1 MQCRNRPPDR
11 LSRVTTDPTAWSTDP
26 QAYWTA
32 IDAAVRAARLPSPV
46 LALDALALEHNIA
59 DLARRAG
66 GVPIRVASKSLRVRS
81 VISDILRRDGFA
93 GVLAYTVDEA
103 RWLATAA
110 EVPDVLLGYP
120 SVSAAAIGGLL
131 ADDVARSRVTLLVDS
146 TDHLDFIDSVVAPAV
161 RGPVR
166 VAIDLDASLRYAGGL
181 VHLGVRRSPVH
192 SVAQAREL
200 ARAIVNRPG
209 FALVGVMSYEAQVA
223 GLANNADGALRNQ
236 AIDVL
241 QARSMRELIKRRG
254 KAVAAIREYADL
266 EFVNAGGTGSLE
278 ATATDPSATD
288 IAAGSGFF
296 GGHLFD
302 GYSHFQPA
310 PAMGFGLDVVR
321 RPAADIIT
329 VLGGGWIAS
338 GPPAP
343 DRLPKPVWPEG
354 LSYVGTEAAGEV
366 QTPLRGAA
374 ARRLDLGDRVWFRH
388 TKSGEPAE
396 HANEVAIIDRGAD
409 GGPRVIDVVPTYRG
423 EGKCFL

>member
-1 MQCRNRPPDR
+1 MSADRPVWVD
-11 LSRVTTDPTAWSTDP
+11 DPRS
-26 QAYWTA
+26 YWAA

-46 LALDALALEHNIA
+46 LAVDAIALEHNIA

-66 GVPIRVASKSLRVRS
+66 GVPIRVASKSLRIRS

-103 RWLATAA
+103 HWLATAA
-110 EVPDVLLGYP
+110 DLPDVLLGYP
-120 SVSAAAIGGLL
+120 SADVDAIERLV
-131 ADDVARSRVTLLVDS
+131 ADDTARSRVTLLVDS
-146 TDHLDFIDSVVAPAV
+146 VEHLDLIDRAV
-161 RGPVR
+161 PPSAREPVR

-192 SVAQAREL
+192 SVSDARDL
-200 ARAIVNRPG
+200 ARKITGRRG
-209 FALVGVMSYEAQVA
+209 FSLVGVMSYEAQVA
-223 GLANNADGALRNQ
+223 GLANDTEGSALRNK
-236 AIDVL
+236 AIGVI
-241 QARSMRELIKRRG
+241 QARSMRELLDRRG
-254 KAVAAIREYADL
+254 KAIRAIGEYAEL

-278 ATATDPSATD
+278 VTAADRSVTD

-302 GYSHFQPA
+302 GYAHFQPA

-321 RPAADIIT
+321 RPARDIVT

-338 GPPAP
+338 GPPAA
-343 DRLPKPVWPEG
+343 DRLPKPVWPQG
-354 LSYVGTEAAGEV
+354 LSYIGSEAAGEV
-366 QTPLRGAA
+366 QTPLRGDAA
-374 ARRLDLGDRVWFRH
+374 KRLQVGGRVWFRH

-409 GGPRVIDVVPTYRG
+409 GGPQVIDVVPTYRG

>member
-1 MQCRNRPPDR
+1 M
-11 LSRVTTDPTAWSTDP
+11 TTDRAVWFDAPE
-26 QAYWTA
+26 AYWA
-32 IDAAVRAARLPSPV
+32 ALDAAVRAARLSSPV
-46 LALDALALEHNIA
+46 LVIDAIALEHNIA
-59 DLARRAG
+59 DLRRRAG
-66 GVPIRVASKSLRVRS
+66 GIPIRVASKSLRVRS

-103 RWLATAA
+103 HWLATVA
-110 EVPDVLLGYP
+110 EIPDVLLGYP
-120 SVSAAAIGGLL
+120 SVSRTPIARLI
-131 ADDVARSRVTLLVDS
+131 ADDTARQRVTLLVDS
-146 TDHLDFIDSVVAPAV
+146 AAHLDAIDLIVPPSA
-161 RGPVR
+161 RGDVR
-166 VAIDLDASLRYAGGL
+166 VAIDLDASLRYARGL

-192 SVAQAREL
+192 SVADAGNL
-200 ARAIVNRPG
+200 ARMIANRPG
-209 FALVGVMSYEAQVA
+209 FSLVGVMSYEAQVA
-223 GLANNADGALRNQ
+223 GLANDADGSALRNQ
-236 AIDVL
+236 AVSAI
-241 QARSMRELIKRRG
+241 QSRSMRELVKRRG
-254 KAVAAIREYADL
+254 KAVDAIAQFADL

-278 ATATDPSATD
+278 ATAADPSVTD

-321 RPAADIIT
+321 RPARDIVT

-343 DRLPKPVWPEG
+343 DRLPKPVWPSG
-354 LSYVGTEAAGEV
+354 LSYVASEAAGEV
-366 QTPLRGAA
+366 QTPLRGPATH
-374 ARRLDLGDRVWFRH
+374 RLDIGDRIWFRH

-396 HANEVAIIDRGAD
+396 HVLEVAIVDRGAD

>member
-1 MQCRNRPPDR
+1 M
-11 LSRVTTDPTAWSTDP
+11 STDRPVWVDDP
-26 QAYWTA
+26 QSYWAA

-46 LALDALALEHNIA
+46 LAVDAIALEHNIA

-103 RWLATAA
+103 HWLATAA
-110 EVPDVLLGYP
+110 EIPDVLLGYP
-120 SVSAAAIGGLL
+120 STDLGAIERLV
-131 ADDVARSRVTLLVDS
+131 ADDTARSRVTLLVDS
-146 TDHLDFIDSVVAPAV
+146 VQHLDLIDRAV
-161 RGPVR
+161 PPSARPEVR

-192 SVAQAREL
+192 SVAQARDL
-200 ARAIVNRPG
+200 ARTITGRRG
-209 FALVGVMSYEAQVA
+209 FRLVGVMSYEAQVA
-223 GLANNADGALRNQ
+223 GLANDAEGSALRNKAVGLIQ
-236 AIDVL
+236 T
-241 QARSMRELIKRRG
+241 RSMNELLQRRG
-254 KAVAAIREYADL
+254 KAIRAIGEYAEL

-278 ATATDPSATD
+278 ATSADHSVTD

-302 GYSHFQPA
+302 GYAHFRPA

-321 RPAADIIT
+321 RPARDIIT

-338 GPPAP
+338 GPPAD
-343 DRLPKPVWPEG
+343 DRLPKPVWPQG
-354 LSYVGTEAAGEV
+354 LSYVGSEAAGEV

-374 ARRLDLGDRVWFRH
+374 ARSAQIGDRVWFRH